1 MGVYGLNWVSGSFQ
15 DSAGYSGEESEEL
28 PVGEE
33 SVEPVVHAAV
43 SFMGVPPARG
53 FLPASK
59 GFLGY
64 RTFGVSF
71 GAVFC
76 CVGAVVRVL
85 KLGWPGFMGGQ
96 KVCLGSG
103 FFVVVPRDKSV

>member
-53 FLPASK
+53 FLPSSK
-59 GFLGY
+59 GFFRVLTG
-64 RTFGVSF
+64 
-71 GAVFC
+71 
-76 CVGAVVRVL
+76 VGACLEPGVVLAVEGTKVRAPYSSFV
-85 KLGWPGFMGGQ
+85 KVGDFEKGLG
-96 KVCLGSG
+96 
-103 FFVVVPRDKSV
+103 

>member
-59 GFLGY
+59 GFFRVLTG
-64 RTFGVSF
+64 
-71 GAVFC
+71 
-76 CVGAVVRVL
+76 VGACLEPSVVLAVEGSKVRAPYSSFV
-85 KLGWPGFMGGQ
+85 KVGDFEKGLG
-96 KVCLGSG
+96 
-103 FFVVVPRDKSV
+103 